1 MCASRDRD
9 LRGFGGGRIV
19 EVNAGNMRIMSV
31 KLEIRALRKIDET
44 WRKFGYRS
52 RSDFIRDALRYFLNK
67 LKSEKTTL
75 PSTEG
80 AA

>member
-1 MCASRDRD
+1 MRVSKDRN
-9 LRGFGGGRIV
+9 LRGFGGRIV

-67 LKSEKTTL
+67 LKSEKTTV